1 MVGRTCVVVAHRL
14 STIRNADTIAVLADG
29 KIQEQARPTSPTS
42 VVGPAR
48 FHPAVPHRS
57 STPLRGYT
65 AAVKYCCCV
74 PRAAFTA
81 ALNGTMLDTGGAAQ
95 GTHEELIK
103 MNGLYATLGRRQFL
117 LDQAQRNF
125 GMEADQACRRCA
137 PRRTI
142 RSGNRSS

>member
-1 MVGRTCVVVAHRL
+1 ML
-14 STIRNADTIAVLADG
+14 
-29 KIQEQARPTSPTS
+29 
-42 VVGPAR
+42 
-48 FHPAVPHRS
+48 
-57 STPLRGYT
+57 
-65 AAVKYCCCV
+65 
-74 PRAAFTA
+74 RAAFTA
-81 ALNGTMLDTGGAAQ
+81 ALNGMNQAEMVYVPPHVGRAGGAAQ

-137 PRRTI
+137 PHRTI